1 MGGNGTREAPCT
13 WVWAVRFEIPVC
25 TDRLQA
31 VKGPTTQAGS
41 SFLSPRPAENLQR
54 DWRRGVSQRVFLA
67 CTQCSGVLGI

>member
-41 SFLSPRPAENLQR
+41 SFLSPRPRPAENLPVPG
-54 DWRRGVSQRVFLA
+54 RGLCDLKSPCAQTDSRL
-67 CTQCSGVLGI
+67 